1 MSSKYLTEDL
11 GAHSEMIVQIKVLE
25 EGLSIK
31 AVLADYFGETLANSL
46 DNGLFFSSC
55 LAA

>member
-31 AVLADYFGETLANSL
+31 AVLADNFSETLANSL
-46 DNGLFFSSC
+46 DNGLLLSSC